1 VRPLSV
7 TDETIYRSQGV
18 LCFGINGKDLG
29 IAVEGIVGP
38 LYPAFSLY
46 NEDDQLSLSPPRQPS
61 LETDLVGSNRWGT
74 SSAER
79 VMQRVQTLQTI
90 LALLQSP
97 PAEED
102 TIDPQLISEFCKRW
116 TLWRDEIGLRTI
128 RVDGDLI
135 SVLVSPVVCLSFSEN
150 RSRPHPISVFLVT

>member
-1 VRPLSV
+1 MTSTSSP
-7 TDETIYRSQGV
+7 GV
-18 LCFGINGKDLG
+18 LLFGINGKDLG
-29 IAVEGIVGP
+29 IAVEGLVGP

-79 VMQRVQTLQTI
+79 VMQRVQTLYS
-90 LALLQSP
+90 LLTLLHNP

-102 TIDPQLISEFCKRW
+102 DTSNPQLISEFCKRW
-116 TLWRDEIGLRTI
+116 TLWRNDIGLRTI

-135 SVLVSPVVCLSFSEN
+135 SVLVSPAVCLLFSEN
-150 RSRPHPISVFLVT
+150 RS